1 MQSKTLSKTHSRP
14 DAPTLAG
21 AKQNASQGPPK
32 EVQKLPKIHSKPL
45 PEFRAS
51 AFRKSATC
59 LFLKENLHVEG
70 QNHLFRDAFR
80 SAGATVS
87 ASGPPEVTGF
97 KGVSIFASKKFIPFL
112 RQNAKSLAGAKQ
124 NASRN

>member
-32 EVQKLPKIHSKPL
+32 EAQKLPKINSKPL

-80 SAGATVS
+80 LAGANVS
-87 ASGPPEVTGF
+87 ASGPPEVLCF
-97 KGVSIFASKKFIPFL
+97 IRVSFFYRKRRFFFDVKMLKP
-112 RQNAKSLAGAKQ
+112 
-124 NASRN
+124 